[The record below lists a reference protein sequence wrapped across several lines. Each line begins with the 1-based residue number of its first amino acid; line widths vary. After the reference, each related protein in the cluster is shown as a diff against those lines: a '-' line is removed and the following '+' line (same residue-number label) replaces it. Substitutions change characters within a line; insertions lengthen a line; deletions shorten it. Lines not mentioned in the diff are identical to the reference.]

1 MSQLTSF
8 RCWLLW
14 VLTSKAKENSSRNPL
29 WYAIYQWA
37 LSTWPLCHNPAYS
50 FSPLDNYSCSHS
62 LYLVPMW
69 PSDTLHPHC
78 IPTILLGIST
88 VISNLPCSLMDQSHS
103 LQICPA
109 LSGPHLAKVRDSKV
123 PAPFSPP
130 SDPVNTECKWFI
142 AKPKHILPTA
152 PFPPRPHPFSASCC
166 NSLLTGLFPV
176 SPLSPTAFVDDT
188 ADLI

>member
-1 MSQLTSF
+1 MPSTSEPSQLGPFATTLPTLS
-8 RCWLLW
+8 
-14 VLTSKAKENSSRNPL
+14 PL
-29 WYAIYQWA
+29 WIIIVV
-37 LSTWPLCHNPAYS
+37 LIHCTWCQC
-50 FSPLDNYSCSHS
+50 SPQI
-62 LYLVPMW
+62 PFI
-69 PSDTLHPHC
+69 PHC

-88 VISNLPCSLMDQSHS
+88 VISNLPCSLMVRSHS

-142 AKPKHILPTA
+142 AKPKRIFPTA
-152 PFPPRPHPFSASCC
+152 PFPPSPHPFSASCC
-166 NSLLTGLFPV
+166 NSLLSGLFPV
-176 SPLSPTAFVDDT
+176 SPLSPTAFVDNT